1 MGGFENS
8 FEIRRIGEE
17 IALEKIK
24 GIFDEFA
31 YQGDMRRSQQPIEF
45 VMPHQQ
51 PKPQVSVLDVSLQTN
66 DFGG

>member
-1 MGGFENS
+1 MVETVAEAILKEMNIRGSHSSAVGGGFENS

-31 YQGDMRRSQQPIEF
+31 YQGDLRRS
-45 VMPHQQ
+45 
-51 PKPQVSVLDVSLQTN
+51 
-66 DFGG
+66 